1 MPVAMRVVSM
11 FAVVVRGCV
20 IVVMVVTAS
29 TRLRAARCRVAMRV
43 VGVVA
48 VIVPRTV
55 RGRVIV
61 VVLVTASIRLRA
73 ARCRVTMRVLAG
85 RRPRIGNGRRLRV
98 ARVGAAGRGAAGMT
112 VSWVVGTLRVGHDNL
127 LYGLTV

>member
-1 MPVAMRVVSM
+1 MPRAARRS
-11 FAVVVRGCV
+11 V
-20 IVVMVVTAS
+20 IVIMLVTAS
-29 TRLRAARCRVAMRV
+29 TRLRAARCRVAVRRV
-43 VGVVA
+43 GLIAVVMPRA
-48 VIVPRTV
+48 ARRSVIV
-55 RGRVIV
+55 IM
-61 VVLVTASIRLRA
+61 LVTASIRLRA

>member
-1 MPVAMRVVSM
+1 VVVVVVVTSMVMRRMVVRARSAVRMPVAMRVV
-11 FAVVVRGCV
+11 AVIVPRAMRRCV
-20 IVVMVVTAS
+20 IVVMV
-29 TRLRAARCRVAMRV
+29 
-43 VGVVA
+43 
-48 VIVPRTV
+48 
-55 RGRVIV
+55 
-61 VVLVTASIRLRA
+61 VTASIRLRA